1 MLDPKAVPSPVNGGE
16 RPAESASTPSNQV
29 PDPEVVPRAKRKSF
43 TTAYKLGILSQAD
56 RCTRPGQIGSFLR
69 SEGLYS
75 SHLTTWRRQRE
86 GGELGSKKQGKPQT
100 DPAVKECVRLRQ
112 ENERLQARLE
122 KAEAIIEVQK
132 KLSVLLGLACEANQK
147 AGDR

>member
-1 MLDPKAVPSPVNGGE
+1 MHHPQAIPSPVDGVE
-16 RPAESASTPSNQV
+16 RPVDSASTASVQG
-29 PDPEVVPRAKRKSF
+29 PDPEVIPRAKRKGF
-43 TTAYKLGILSQAD
+43 TTAYKLDILSQAD
-56 RCTRPGQIGSFLR
+56 RCTKPGQIGALLR

-86 GGELGSKKQGKPQT
+86 AGELGSRKRGKPAG

-112 ENERLQARLE
+112 ENERLQTRLE
-122 KAEAIIEVQK
+122 KAEAIIDVQK

>member
-1 MLDPKAVPSPVNGGE
+1 MLHPKAVTSPVNGVE
-16 RPAESASTPSNQV
+16 RPVDSGTTASVEV
-29 PDPEVVPRAKRKSF
+29 PDPEVILRAKRKNF

-56 RCTRPGQIGSFLR
+56 RCTKPGQIGAFLR

-86 GGELGSKKQGKPQT
+86 MGELGSRKRGKPAE
-100 DPAVKECVRLRQ
+100 DPAVKECVWLRQ
-112 ENERLQARLE
+112 ENQRLVARLE
-122 KAEAIIEVQK
+122 KAEAIIDVQK

-147 AGDR
+147 AGGK

>member
-1 MLDPKAVPSPVNGGE
+1 MHHPQAIPSPVNGVE
-16 RPAESASTPSNQV
+16 RPVDPAWTASVQV
-29 PDPEVVPRAKRKSF
+29 PDPEVAPRAKRKGF
-43 TTAYKLGILSQAD
+43 TTAYKLGILSQAA
-56 RCTRPGQIGSFLR
+56 RCTKPGQIGALLR

-86 GGELGSKKQGKPQT
+86 GGELDSKKQGKPAG
-100 DPAVKECVRLRQ
+100 DPAAKECVRLRQ

-122 KAEAIIEVQK
+122 KAEAIIDVQK

-147 AGDR
+147 VGDK